1 MIRMNRLAL
10 PVAMA
15 ALAAADIW
23 RRRMAL
29 AGPGKMSASGL

>member
-10 PVAMA
+10 PGAVV
-15 ALAAADIW
+15 ALAAADSG

-29 AGPGKMSASGL
+29 AGSGKMSASGL